1 MPPSAAIAEANEKAN
16 SLATITLMP
25 SAAAARSLV
34 RTAIRRR
41 PLRPRRTL
49 ATTTTASIAMTSTKM
64 P

>member
-1 MPPSAAIAEANEKAN
+1 MADASEKAN
-16 SLATITLMP
+16 SLATITSMP

-49 ATTTTASIAMTSTKM
+49 ETTHTASSAMAITKM